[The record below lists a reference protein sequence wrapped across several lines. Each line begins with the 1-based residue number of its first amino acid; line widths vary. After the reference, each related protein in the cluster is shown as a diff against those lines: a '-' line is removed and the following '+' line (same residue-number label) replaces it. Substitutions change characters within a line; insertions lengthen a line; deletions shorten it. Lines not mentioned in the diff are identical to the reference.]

1 MDTLCL
7 CDRTAFRFWHSLRTD
22 GSPRLGELTSVPRQS
37 ERLGLQPC
45 RIRKPPIKAPDGE
58 RPLRDALRLL
68 HEHAPLNLLVASPS
82 GRRNSELKRC
92 AVWSA
97 PLPPG
102 SVVRIARKVY
112 AVTPEFLLLR
122 LAVAMPLFPLLDV
135 LYELCGSYATGLWG
149 CEASNR
155 CQPLTTRATLDGF
168 LTKAAGSL
176 GVKPLRR
183 VLPYL
188 ADGSGSPMETAL
200 VLLLCLPLRW
210 GGYGLPLP
218 LLNPE
223 LSADAPI
230 GSAGAP
236 RRLFPD
242 LFWPTS
248 GVALEYDGRPFHL
261 GSEATQR
268 DYRRANEFQAQGISI
283 DVLTAREVFDVE
295 QFDIAARR
303 IARKLGIRLRAES
316 LDTRWHARRR
326 QLRKELFDRDNF
338 RQELMGHTAL
348 LEGFWPEREKP

>member
-7 CDRTAFRFWHSLRTD
+7 CDRTAFRFWHSLRFD
-22 GSPRLGELTSVPRQS
+22 GNPCLGDLVPVPRQS

-45 RIRKPPIKAPDGE
+45 RIRKPPAKAPDGE
-58 RPLRDALRLL
+58 RPLQDALHLL
-68 HEHAPLNLLVASPS
+68 HERGPLNLLVASPS

-102 SVVRIARKVY
+102 SVVRMARKVY

-122 LAVAMPLFPLLDV
+122 LAVAMPLFPLLGV

-149 CEASNR
+149 CETSNR
-155 CQPLTTRATLDGF
+155 CQPLTAHATLDSF
-168 LTKAAGSL
+168 LAKATGSL
-176 GVKPLRR
+176 GIKPLRR

-200 VLLLCLPLRW
+200 VLLLCVPLRW

-223 LSADAPI
+223 LSFDAPLN
-230 GSAGAP
+230 SAGAP
-236 RRLFPD
+236 HRLFPD
-242 LFWPTS
+242 LFWPAH
-248 GVALEYDGRPFHL
+248 GVVLEYDGRPFHL
-261 GSEATQR
+261 GADAVQR

-283 DVLTAREVFDVE
+283 DVLTAREVFDIE

-303 IARKLGIRLRAES
+303 IARKLGVRLRAKS
-316 LDTRWHARRR
+316 FDAQWRARRR
-326 QLRKELFDRDNF
+326 QLRKELFDQDGF
-338 RQELMGHTAL
+338 RRELMGRTAF
-348 LEGFWPEREKP
+348 LEGFWPEREGS